1 VRIQFDGWPA
11 IVFTGWPSASY
22 GTFGGEVFAVDN
34 FASEDGTFR
43 VLIAPN
49 KKDRKWPEQLRVGGG
64 TRSMILLNDVP
75 IGYEL
80 WRIING
86 FPPDFYTNDSN
97 PSSSKK
103 SKK

>member
-1 VRIQFDGWPA
+1 
-11 IVFTGWPSASY
+11 
-22 GTFGGEVFAVDN
+22 
-34 FASEDGTFR
+34 
-43 VLIAPN
+43 
-49 KKDRKWPEQLRVGGG
+49 
-64 TRSMILLNDVP
+64 MILLNDVP